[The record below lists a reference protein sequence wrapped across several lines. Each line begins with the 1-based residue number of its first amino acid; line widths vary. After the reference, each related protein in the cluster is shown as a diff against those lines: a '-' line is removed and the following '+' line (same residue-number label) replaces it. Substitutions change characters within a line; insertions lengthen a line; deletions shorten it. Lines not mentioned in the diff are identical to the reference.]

1 MGSVV
6 EGRDSNSRAEE
17 KMGARSE
24 TLQEEA
30 FKEAIFSADELEL
43 AQLFKAFGLDW
54 TPRPGMYVLDQSDL
68 IECSSPF
75 QDRVF
80 FILDVKH
87 FLRRSGTIDQLKDR
101 VCWLPTWE
109 QARQVLSDLGVPA
122 APIAQRLMDSR
133 ALIEGTERLELYRM
147 IEERITGEELF

>member
-1 MGSVV
+1 MGSAV
-6 EGRDSNSRAEE
+6 E
-17 KMGARSE
+17 KMGASSE
-24 TLQEEA
+24 IVTDDA
-30 FKEAIFSADELEL
+30 FKDAIFSSEELEL

-68 IECSSPF
+68 IECPSPF

-80 FILDVKH
+80 FILDLKH
-87 FLRRSGTIDQLKDR
+87 FLRRSGTIEQLKDR

-109 QARQVLSDLGVPA
+109 HARKILADLGVPA
-122 APIAQRLMDSR
+122 APIAQRLVDSR
-133 ALIEGTERLELYRM
+133 ALIDGTERLELYRM

>member
-1 MGSVV
+1 MGSAV
-6 EGRDSNSRAEE
+6 E
-17 KMGARSE
+17 KMGATGE
-24 TLQEEA
+24 TLRDGA
-30 FKEAIFSADELEL
+30 FKDAIFSSEELEL

-54 TPRPGMYVLDQSDL
+54 TPRPGMYVLDQSEL
-68 IECSSPF
+68 IECPSPF

-80 FILDVKH
+80 FILDLKH
-87 FLRRSGTIDQLKDR
+87 FLRRSGTIESLKDR

-109 QARQVLSDLGVPA
+109 QARQILSDLGVPA
-122 APIAQRLMDSR
+122 AQIALRLVDSR